1 MPIALMASAMTD
13 ADQGG
18 GGHGG
23 LVLVVTAIVVL
34 AGLCLWLLLRRGS
47 IAHRADVDWP
57 VADEGAGREPS
68 DRPSDLQDDLPDD
81 RS

>member
-1 MPIALMASAMTD
+1 MASAMTD

-57 VADEGAGREPS
+57 VADEGAGRAPEDS
-68 DRPSDLQDDLPDD
+68 ADDPPGDGD
-81 RS
+81 APA